1 MVRQN
6 TKREDGQNIRTGM
19 RTENL
24 ESNNKISN
32 AIWAEEFNEYEILF
46 AGNSDQT
53 KKRNRRPRAQG
64 NNGNKKKEH
73 R

>member
-1 MVRQN
+1 
-6 TKREDGQNIRTGM
+6 M

-24 ESNNKISN
+24 ESDNKISD

>member
-1 MVRQN
+1 MVWQN
-6 TKREDGQNIRTGM
+6 TRRENGQNIRTDM

-46 AGNSDQT
+46 AVNSDQT
-53 KKRNRRPRAQG
+53 KKRKRWPRAQAITEIR
-64 NNGNKKKEH
+64 KEH